1 MNFLQKPHFNKIA
14 FHCIFILVVY
24 AILLLIRLPILV
36 NADLFLSSDEGFMA
50 VDMANLFEG
59 GQFHFY
65 HENVSYQGIFH
76 SLIAIPFFW
85 LFGVSSFA
93 FKLPSILYYTLYI
106 WTFFLLA
113 MRLNTKI
120 AWISVALLVLC
131 PPGILDVTI
140 NNFTNFRIIFFNKI
154 LIKKEVYIPFEII
167 EQIKEFCIPFKN
179 LSQWTSFF

>member
-1 MNFLQKPHFNKIA
+1 MNLSQSHLNKA
-14 FHCIFILVVY
+14 VFHCIFILSVY
-24 AILLLIRLPILV
+24 AILFFIRLPILV
-36 NADLFLSSDEGFMA
+36 NADLFLGGDESFMA

-59 GQFHFY
+59 GQFYFY
-65 HENVSYQGIFH
+65 HENVSYHGIFH

-120 AWISVALLVLC
+120 AWISVA
-131 PPGILDVTI
+131 
-140 NNFTNFRIIFFNKI
+140 
-154 LIKKEVYIPFEII
+154 
-167 EQIKEFCIPFKN
+167 Q
-179 LSQWTSFF
+179 